1 MLGSFKVAAQVAD
14 LRVGVGFLSRLPAFL
29 RRPVGFQEARA
40 ALRWR
45 LERREPDFLTL
56 VKRAVY
62 EHPGSP
68 YRQLLAL
75 AGCEYGDVV
84 RLVAEDGL
92 EGALHT
98 LFRHGVYLTVSE
110 FKGIRP
116 VIRGGTTVTLDPTG
130 LRNPQAALHVPVA
143 SSGSR
148 GVSAVVSLDLV
159 FLRDTAVDQG
169 LVLAVRGGR
178 RWRHAIWSVPG
189 GAGFKQILKFSGCGA
204 PPVRWFSQ
212 LDPMTPGL
220 DPRYRWTTELICR
233 GSAWAGVPLP
243 RPLHVP
249 VDDPLP
255 VARWMA
261 EVRREGDTPH
271 VHTFV
276 SSAVRLCQ
284 AAHDAGMSLDG
295 VEFSVCGEPITATR
309 LAEIR
314 RVGAEAVPQYGTAET
329 STIGFGCLS
338 PEAPDEL
345 HFLDDMH
352 AMIQPGYAASGREL
366 PSGGVLVTSLR
377 PTAPLMLL
385 NVSLGDQAIV
395 SRRACGCPLDELGW
409 ATHLHGVRSYEKLTA
424 GGMTFLD
431 TDLVRV
437 LEEMLPARF
446 GGGSTDYQLV
456 ETEAEDGR
464 PRLRLLAAPSLGIL
478 DEKALAEAF
487 LAAIAPG
494 GGTERVMGLVWRDA
508 GLLEVE
514 RRPPLSTSTG
524 KILHL
529 ATATRG
535 HVRTAMV
542 RSG

>member
-1 MLGSFKVAAQVAD
+1 LPRSFKVAARIAD
-14 LRVGVGFLSRLPAFL
+14 LRVGAGFLSRLPVFL
-29 RRPVGFQEARA
+29 RRPVGFEEARA
-40 ALRWR
+40 TLRRR
-45 LERREPDFLTL
+45 LERREADFLAL

-68 YRQLLAL
+68 YRRLLAL
-75 AGCEYGDVV
+75 AGCEYGDLV

-92 EGALHT
+92 ERALRT
-98 LFRHGVYLTVSE
+98 LFRHGVYLTVGE
-110 FKGIRP
+110 LKGGRP
-116 VIRGGTTVTLDPTG
+116 LIRGGTTVAVEPSS

-148 GVSAVVSLDLV
+148 GASAVVSLDLV

-169 LVLAVRGGR
+169 LVLAARGGR

-189 GAGFKQILKFSGCGA
+189 GAGFKQVLKFSGCGA

-212 LDPMTPGL
+212 LDPATPEL

-233 GSAWAGVPLP
+233 GSSLAGVPLP
-243 RPLHVP
+243 RPVHVP

-255 VARWMA
+255 IARWMTG
-261 EVRREGDTPH
+261 VRRAGDTPH

-284 AAHDAGMSLDG
+284 AARDSGLSLDG

-338 PEAPDEL
+338 PAAPDEL

-352 AMIQPGYAASGREL
+352 AMIQPGDAGSGREL
-366 PSGGVLVTSLR
+366 PSGSLLVTSLR
-377 PTAPLMLL
+377 ATAPLMLL
-385 NVSLGDQAIV
+385 NVSLGDEAVV
-395 SRRACGCPLDELGW
+395 SRRTCGCPLEGLGW

-431 TDLVRV
+431 MDLIRI
-437 LEEMLPARF
+437 LEEVLPVRF

-464 PRLRLLAAPSLGIL
+464 PRLRLLVNPSLGAL
-478 DEKALAEAF
+478 DEKALAETF
-487 LAAIAPG
+487 LTAIAPG
-494 GGTERVMGLVWRDA
+494 KGAERVMGLVWRDA

-514 RRPPLSTSTG
+514 RRPPRSTSTG

-529 ATATRG
+529 STTFR
-535 HVRTAMV
+535 
-542 RSG
+542 RSAVKLAE